1 MTENLSANDT
11 IAAIATANGKGGIGI
26 VRISGNRA
34 KEIGEK
40 IAGKALVA
48 RHAHYCEFTDHN
60 KNPIDQGI
68 ALLFPSPHSFTG
80 EDVVELQAHG
90 SQLLLDQLLSEVLS
104 CGARLARP
112 GEFSERAF
120 LNDKIDLVQAEAIA
134 DIIESA
140 STTASHSALKT
151 LQGDF
156 SEKINRLVED
166 VTRLRVYVEAAIDFP
181 EEEIDFISDPT
192 IARSLEKLIESVR
205 SVQQAAVRGSI
216 INRGL
221 NVVILGKPNAG
232 KSSLL
237 NALAGREQA
246 IVTSQPGT
254 TRDVLRENI
263 EIDGLP
269 LKIIDTAGLRASSD
283 EIEQEGIRRAAHE
296 SAFADIVLFIQ
307 DNSDPGS
314 NPNPSLAEIH
324 EELTIYNINLPENAL
339 LITINNKIDLGNQQP
354 YIKKPAAGN
363 AAHSETVNETGNK
376 TESHTVIGLSAKHK
390 KGLEL
395 LISHIK
401 EYFDLN
407 NTTENNFTARR
418 RHLDCIQRAL
428 DSLQTGAR
436 QLESHQAGELLAE
449 DLRQAQNALGE
460 ITGKTIADDLLG
472 EIFSSFCIGK

>member
-1 MTENLSANDT
+1 VTKDSHASDT
-11 IAAIATANGKGGIGI
+11 IAAIATASGKGGIGI
-26 VRISGNRA
+26 VRISGCRA

-40 IAGKALVA
+40 LTGKNLVA
-48 RHAHYCEFTDHN
+48 RHAHYCDFRDHQ
-60 KNPIDQGI
+60 KNQIDQGI
-68 ALLFPSPHSFTG
+68 ALFFPSPHSFTG

-90 SQLLLDQLLSEVLS
+90 SQYLLDQLLTEVLS
-104 CGARLARP
+104 FGARLARP
-112 GEFSERAF
+112 GEVSERGF
-120 LNDKIDLVQAEAIA
+120 LNDKIDLVQGEAIA

-140 STTASHSALKT
+140 SSTASLSALKT
-151 LQGDF
+151 LQGEF
-156 SEKINRLVED
+156 SDRINKLVED
-166 VTRLRVYVEAAIDFP
+166 ITQLRVYVEAAIDFP

-192 IARSLEKLIESVR
+192 IASSLEQLIESVR

-254 TRDVLRENI
+254 TRDVLHENI
-263 EIDGLP
+263 EIDSLP
-269 LKIIDTAGLRASSD
+269 LKIIDTAGLRESTD
-283 EIEQEGIRRAAHE
+283 EIEQEGIRRAASE
-296 SAFADIVLFIQ
+296 SACADIVLYIQ
-307 DNSDPGS
+307 DDSKPNKNPCPG
-314 NPNPSLAEIH
+314 LTGIL
-324 EELTIYNINLPENAL
+324 EELASYHINLPENAL
-339 LITINNKIDLGNQQP
+339 LISVNNKIDLNNQNP
-354 YIKKPAAGN
+354 YIRLENKN
-363 AAHSETVNETGNK
+363 AAETGRLA
-376 TESHTVIGLSAKHK
+376 VIGLSAKQK
-390 KGLEL
+390 TGLEL
-395 LISHIK
+395 LVGHIR

-407 NTTENNFTARR
+407 NTTENSFTARR

-428 DSLQTGAR
+428 DSLLTGSK
-436 QLESHQAGELLAE
+436 QLASHQAGELLAE